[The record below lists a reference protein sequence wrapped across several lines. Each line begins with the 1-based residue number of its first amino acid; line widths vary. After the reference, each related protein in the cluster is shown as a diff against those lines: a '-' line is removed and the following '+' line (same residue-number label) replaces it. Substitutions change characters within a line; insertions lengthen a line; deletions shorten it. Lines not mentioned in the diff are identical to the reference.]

1 MHGGIGMRV
10 HLKNKTHTKR
20 RKERGEK
27 KDEERDEKELQWEE
41 IIM

>member
-1 MHGGIGMRV
+1 MHGGIGMGV